1 MGRCSVPYSHA
12 MSRPLDT
19 SVDVDRR
26 LAEAI
31 RALTP
36 AERLRLADVM
46 SVEVRALAEAGIRR
60 RMPQITPTEVEI
72 ELAEIILG
80 HDLAAATR
88 FARPR

>member
-1 MGRCSVPYSHA
+1 

-19 SVDVDRR
+19 SVDAHRH

-36 AERLRLADVM
+36 VERLRLADVM

-60 RMPQITPTEVEI
+60 RMPHLTPTEVEM

-80 HDLAAATR
+80 DDLAAAAR
-88 FARPR
+88 LARPR

>member
-1 MGRCSVPYSHA
+1 MT
-12 MSRPLDT
+12 RPLDT
-19 SVDVDRR
+19 SADADRR

-60 RMPQITPTEVEI
+60 RMPHITSTEFEM

-80 HDLAAATR
+80 HDLAAAAR
-88 FARPR
+88 LARPR

>member
-1 MGRCSVPYSHA
+1 

-19 SVDVDRR
+19 SVDADRR

-36 AERLRLADVM
+36 TERLRLADVM

-60 RMPQITPTEVEI
+60 RMPHITPTEVAI
-72 ELAEIILG
+72 ELGEIILG
-80 HDLAAATR
+80 HDLAAAAR
-88 FARPR
+88 AARPAGS

>member
-1 MGRCSVPYSHA
+1 

-31 RALTP
+31 RALSP
-36 AERLRLADVM
+36 AERLSLADVM
-46 SVEVRALAEAGIRR
+46 SVEVRALAEAGIRHR
-60 RMPQITPTEVEI
+60 TPHITPSEVEI

-80 HDLAAATR
+80 HHLAAATR
-88 FARPR
+88 LSRPR

>member
-1 MGRCSVPYSHA
+1 MA
-12 MSRPLDT
+12 RPLDT
-19 SVDVDRR
+19 SVDADRR

-36 AERLRLADVM
+36 VERLRLADVM

-60 RMPQITPTEVEI
+60 RMPNVTPTEVEI

-80 HDLAAATR
+80 HDLAAAAR
-88 FARPR
+88 LARPR